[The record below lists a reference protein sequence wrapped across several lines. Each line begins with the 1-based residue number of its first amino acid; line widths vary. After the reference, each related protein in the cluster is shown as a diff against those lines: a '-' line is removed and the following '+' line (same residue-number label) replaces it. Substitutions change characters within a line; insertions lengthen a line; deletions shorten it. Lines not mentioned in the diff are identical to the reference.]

1 MDKPLREIKGAR
13 SGIVALIFWI
23 ATSIIVISDG
33 IKSGTVSS
41 VGDALYEIALS
52 YILALVVW
60 LIVHLAHYV
69 WHILFEVRV
78 MSADEYMKFL
88 RRHWH

>member
-23 ATSIIVISDG
+23 ATSIMEISDG

-41 VGDALYEIALS
+41 VGDALHEIALS
-52 YILALVVW
+52 FILALVVW

-69 WHILFEVRV
+69 WHILFEVRD

-88 RRHWH
+88 RRH

>member
-23 ATSIIVISDG
+23 ATSIMEISDG

-52 YILALVVW
+52 FILALVVW

-69 WHILFEVRV
+69 WHILFEVGNISVDDYLKLFR
-78 MSADEYMKFL
+78 K
-88 RRHWH
+88 H